1 MKKKTIIIVIVIL
14 FLCGITWLLSD
25 SFSGRSSDQAGEDSR
40 RATANGQAE
49 DLDIDSEEK
58 KESGA
63 SSEDAGSSSSEK
75 TEERSTEDSSTD
87 TKMDMGTEQ
96 PSENLDNEVTIPDD
110 WEE

>member
-1 MKKKTIIIVIVIL
+1 MKKKTIITVIVIL
-14 FLCGITWLLSD
+14 FLCAITWLLFD
-25 SFSGRSSDQAGEDSR
+25 SFSGRSSNQAGDDSR
-40 RATANGQAE
+40 KATANGQAE

-63 SSEDAGSSSSEK
+63 SDEHAGNSSLEK
-75 TEERSTEDSSTD
+75 PEERSTEDSSTD